1 MGQRES
7 LNSSQSL
14 HLLTSCRYVD
24 QLLSEIESILSAA
37 ASKSPF
43 PKYRSDLSPVQIK
56 VVQDYIA
63 RIRAQMVQVL
73 RSQGINPPEPQFEAR
88 HAIRVN
94 LEFADIAFDEC
105 RPKAMRGYG
114 EVPIALVPELNGL
127 VEEMKGV
134 LHRLNTYLAQDRD
147 LEGRLRRL
155 EHTSNE
161 TQVLKTL
168 ERTISEHGLVEFRPT
183 LDIILDRLE
192 SNAFQ
197 IALFGRVSS
206 GKSSLLNHIL
216 GTTVL
221 PVGVTPITAVP
232 TRIMHG
238 PEPRLTVTCAGRRPE
253 SAEIEK
259 LPDFV
264 SERFNPGN
272 AKHVTRIVVE
282 LPSCRLR
289 DGVTFVD
296 TPGLGSLATAGAAE
310 TLAYLPSCDLGVVLI
325 DAGSTL
331 NQEDL
336 ATLQDLYE
344 AAIPAFVLLSKADLL
359 REEDRQRVVD
369 YTYAHI
375 ASQLGLKLAVYPV
388 SVDGEHARLLDA
400 WFEREIQPLCERHQ
414 ELARQ
419 SVRRKIG
426 ALQESVEAALKL
438 RLEAAATRPKE
449 EEKKLR
455 SAEAELRRAT
465 GRFEEANNF
474 CLKSVDEIRE
484 LGAVALGRAASEVVE
499 GWFRKDGD
507 AGADAKDIVLRNL
520 AATAAEA
527 ANQIFDR
534 LRDVARELSQA
545 VACAAA
551 ALEGASIP
559 GEETLDSVV
568 QEMPRLD
575 PGPLEIVLEPD
586 IFKLLG
592 RGFTR
597 RRVEGRLSEQVGHA
611 VDNAFQRYARLLE
624 SWLRRTLAELRR
636 QFDARADGYRAR
648 LERLSGA
655 IGVEPQESEAVR
667 RSLDIL
673 SQLRVAEPTAAVPGS
688 RQRT

>member
-24 QLLSEIESILSAA
+24 QLVSEIESILSAS

-73 RSQGINPPEPQFEAR
+73 RSQGINPPEPQLEAR
-88 HAIRVN
+88 HSIRVN

-105 RPKAMRGYG
+105 RPNAMRGYG

-134 LHRLNTYLAQDRD
+134 LRRLSTYLAQNQD
-147 LEGRLRRL
+147 LEARLRRL
-155 EHTSNE
+155 EHTTNE

-168 ERTISEHGLVEFRPT
+168 ERLISEHGLVEFRPT

-192 SNAFQ
+192 SNAFH

-206 GKSSLLNHIL
+206 GKSSLLNRIL

-238 PEPRLTVTCAGRRPE
+238 PEPRLTVTCAGRRAE
-253 SAEIEK
+253 RAEIEK
-259 LPDFV
+259 LPEFV
-264 SERFNPGN
+264 SEQFNPGN

-282 LPSCRLR
+282 LPSRRLR

-344 AAIPAFVLLSKADLL
+344 AAIPAFVLVSKADLL
-359 REEDRQRVVD
+359 REDDRQRVVD
-369 YTYAHI
+369 YTCAHI
-375 ASQLGLKLAVYPV
+375 GSQLGLKLAVHPV
-388 SVDGEHARLLDA
+388 SVQGEHASLLDA
-400 WFEREIQPLCERHQ
+400 WFDREIQPLCERHQ
-414 ELARQ
+414 ELAQQ

-426 ALQESVEAALKL
+426 ALQESVETALKL
-438 RLEAAATRPKE
+438 RLQTADSRPKE
-449 EEKKLR
+449 EEKKKLR

-465 GRFEEANNF
+465 GRFEEVNAF
-474 CLKSVDEIRE
+474 CLKAVDELRE
-484 LGAVALGRAASEVVE
+484 LGAVALSRAASEVVE
-499 GWFRKDGD
+499 GWFRSDGN

-520 AATAAEA
+520 AATAAEG

-545 VACAAA
+545 VVRAAS
-551 ALEGASIP
+551 ALEGATIL
-559 GEETLDSVV
+559 GEDAIDSVV
-568 QEMPRLD
+568 QEMPRFD

-592 RGFTR
+592 RGLTR
-597 RRVEGRLSEQVGHA
+597 RRVEVRLCNQIGYA
-611 VDNAFQRYARLLE
+611 VDDSFQRYARLLE
-624 SWLRRTLAELRR
+624 SWVRRTLTELRR
-636 QFDARADGYRAR
+636 QFDARADGYRAQ

-655 IGVEPQESEAVR
+655 TGVEPQETEAVR
-667 RSLDIL
+667 RSLDTL
-673 SQLRVAEPTAAVPGS
+673 SQIRVAEPIPALPS
-688 RQRT
+688 NSQ